1 MEGRYKSGKLV
12 KFLRGNKD
20 IVLSSRIRLARN
32 IKDISFPHKLKEDEG
47 RDVVNKVEEAFY
59 TSIHTE
65 EDYKTLYLWQMDD
78 INNRAYLEKHLI
90 SNKLITNNKK
100 SAFILNKDETVSIM
114 INEEDHLRLQCIT
127 SGMNLEEAYDS
138 ADKID
143 NFLEEKLDYA
153 YDEKLGYLTACPTNI
168 GTGLRASVMI
178 HLPALS
184 MNNEM
189 NGVLKVLTQV
199 GMTIRGLY
207 GEGSISRGN
216 IYQISNQIT
225 LGLSEKEIIDNLK
238 AVVGEIINQENLCRQ
253 KLISNYKYEL
263 EDKIYRSLG
272 ILKSAVLL
280 ETGECL
286 NFLSDVRFGI
296 EMGII
301 NEVNKEI
308 LNSLIVDVQPAMLQ
322 KSYNDKFT
330 DNLRNLN
337 RAKLVRERLAK
348 TNN

>member
-1 MEGRYKSGKLV
+1 MENWLNFSG
-12 KFLRGNKD
+12 GNKD

>member
-1 MEGRYKSGKLV
+1 MENWLNFSG
-12 KFLRGNKD
+12 GNKD

-348 TNN
+348 TK